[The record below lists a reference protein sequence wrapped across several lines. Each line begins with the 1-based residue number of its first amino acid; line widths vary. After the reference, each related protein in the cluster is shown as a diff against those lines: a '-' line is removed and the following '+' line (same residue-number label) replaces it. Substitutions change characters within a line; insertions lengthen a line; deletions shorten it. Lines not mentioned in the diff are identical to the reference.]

1 MSASFVLFYIFILVR
16 SSQSDNNNSPS
27 SRITS
32 VTCLKIGL
40 WTIWFNVNNTNNA
53 SIDNNRNAYL
63 TLIQIANNTCTTPI
77 YAQIQLLT
85 GSRGTRRIRKSLSE
99 AGDFNAFISLFPS
112 LLNGLNFRIRFC
124 CDIAL
129 FVSTTTTT
137 PEMTTTVI
145 NPTSD
150 SVSTI
155 TVTDTTVSTVLL
167 ISPDGAICGKQEIT
181 PRARLTTRIFGG
193 TDAIPYSW
201 PWVSN

>member
-1 MSASFVLFYIFILVR
+1 
-16 SSQSDNNNSPS
+16 
-27 SRITS
+27 
-32 VTCLKIGL
+32 
-40 WTIWFNVNNTNNA
+40 
-53 SIDNNRNAYL
+53 
-63 TLIQIANNTCTTPI
+63 
-77 YAQIQLLT
+77 
-85 GSRGTRRIRKSLSE
+85 
-99 AGDFNAFISLFPS
+99 
-112 LLNGLNFRIRFC
+112 
-124 CDIAL
+124 
-129 FVSTTTTT
+129 
-137 PEMTTTVI
+137 MTTTVI